1 IQLVPEL
8 RAEETSGSVERFH
21 ELIGGPAAERD
32 DKRRRVAQIGADAH
46 LRHGHLYALQL
57 GIAQAAAAAEA
68 PERMTHPLANAQL
81 PLARRPTRPSRHRF
95 TALPQARPI
104 PGDQQAA
111 HILPR
116 QTAATCS
123 ISKHSMVSP
132 AWMLS

>member
-1 IQLVPEL
+1 MQQLIDAARMIEAAIGLEVDCGDVAKIQLVPEL

-57 GIAQAAAAAEA
+57 GIAQAAAAEDAH
-68 PERMTHPLANAQL
+68 ERMTQLLANAQL

-95 TALPQARPI
+95 TALPQARRSQ
-104 PGDQQAA
+104 G
-111 HILPR
+111 
-116 QTAATCS
+116 
-123 ISKHSMVSP
+123 ISR
-132 AWMLS
+132 